1 MSRFIIFIIGVF
13 FLAAIAAA
21 APPLQQSKKHKPQK
35 KEQPVKVSANYG
47 KYNVTLKSLDG
58 KIVRLSDYAGTVLL
72 VNLWAPWCTPCTIE
86 TPGLV
91 RLYERYHGKGFNI
104 LGIAVQTNESDV
116 RAFMERYQVRW
127 QTAINDSIPKIYGS
141 FGIPNSYLF
150 NTDGSLI
157 KEFIGFSDE
166 DALNTLL
173 QSALKPNRK

>member
-1 MSRFIIFIIGVF
+1 
-13 FLAAIAAA
+13 
-21 APPLQQSKKHKPQK
+21 
-35 KEQPVKVSANYG
+35 
-47 KYNVTLKSLDG
+47 
-58 KIVRLSDYAGTVLL
+58 
-72 VNLWAPWCTPCTIE
+72 
-86 TPGLV
+86 LV

-127 QTAINDSIPKIYGS
+127 QIAINDSIPKIYGS